1 MTPNFV
7 NWSNSTF
14 YFYLC
19 IPCVCL
25 LLSKLDLHND
35 VIVSNNIKSDTNLRL
50 GTFMASL
57 ILACVK
63 CFSNTGI
70 DVQGGYK
77 FQFFSSNSLSGT
89 SDDTVEIGFRALNFL
104 IYHLGKNYNL
114 LLFIYGLITLMPVIY
129 FITKY
134 NRNIDVGI
142 TIFLYS
148 TMFFFQ
154 GFSLMRLYLASSIA
168 LFSMNDL
175 AHEKYC
181 KSILWLLIAISFHR
195 STMILLIVIIF
206 YRMKQMRIWVGTLIS
221 LIMLG
226 ISIVLRS
233 TIINGFSGRYEI
245 YKLQSMS
252 SELGFALLFKY
263 IPLFFLLWY
272 VSRHKIGEKYIKLS
286 YYIILIG
293 FEFDALSYF
302 IQIVGRM
309 QGVFLPIIFI
319 VGYYIH
325 SMKKRSVKMTLGIFF
340 ICYGM
345 VQLIMYIRGYYA
357 IDGLMPYTS
366 YLNFAI

>member
-1 MTPNFV
+1 
-7 NWSNSTF
+7 
-14 YFYLC
+14 
-19 IPCVCL
+19 
-25 LLSKLDLHND
+25 
-35 VIVSNNIKSDTNLRL
+35 
-50 GTFMASL
+50 
-57 ILACVK
+57 
-63 CFSNTGI
+63 
-70 DVQGGYK
+70 
-77 FQFFSSNSLSGT
+77 
-89 SDDTVEIGFRALNFL
+89 
-104 IYHLGKNYNL
+104 
-114 LLFIYGLITLMPVIY
+114 
-129 FITKY
+129 
-134 NRNIDVGI
+134 
-142 TIFLYS
+142 
-148 TMFFFQ
+148 
-154 GFSLMRLYLASSIA
+154 
-168 LFSMNDL
+168 
-175 AHEKYC
+175 
-181 KSILWLLIAISFHR
+181 
-195 STMILLIVIIF
+195 
-206 YRMKQMRIWVGTLIS
+206 MRIWVGTLIS